1 MFNLET
7 LDTLIAV
14 VIIILLLS
22 LIVQSIQALLKK
34 LLKLKSRQIEESL
47 IDLFENALNAPG
59 ERVRAGWWREFWRYL
74 TSFVVYRR
82 LPKPSS
88 PAVNDLYIKVAEK
101 FQGLGRAG
109 QLDRPMFNSLSKE
122 DLMKVLR
129 KVAPGVL
136 VSDFESKVEIA
147 RLRISDLRE
156 AMMKLDAGMLG
167 GDARFATLREEITPF
182 LNDVQRVLASGKPHS
197 SDLMIENLIDLRR
210 INLGA
215 ALRLLGELQDK
226 VKGDIE
232 SGKPAVNNADAEE
245 LRAAAAQLQT
255 VSRAVGDLSREF
267 DSILTPLR
275 ASLREIENWYDT
287 VMHSFDER
295 YNRSMKTWAFV
306 LGLLVAVVLNAN
318 ALNVYRDI
326 STNTAL
332 RESVLQSREEVLN
345 RYEAKFAEE
354 NLNQLQAGEGQQSA
368 DLNCNNADQ
377 LGRAGAGEAP
387 PTTLQKL
394 RLTVCDAR
402 AEIRRDAELYARF
415 GFKPLGDELRDK
427 TLAQGIEYV
436 LLAAPGWLLMA
447 ALLSLG
453 APFWHDTLESL
464 FGLKNLLR
472 KKGNI
477 KNVEGE
483 AGAGQPNS

>member
-88 PAVNDLYIKVAEK
+88 PAVNELYIKVAEK

-129 KVAPGVL
+129 KIAPGIL
-136 VSDFESKVEIA
+136 VSDFESKIDIA
-147 RLRISDLRE
+147 RLRMGDLQD
-156 AMMKLDAGMLG
+156 ALKKLDAGMLG

-182 LNDVQRVLASGKPHS
+182 LNDVQRLLAGERPQLP
-197 SDLMIENLIDLRR
+197 DLMIENLIDLRQ

-232 SGKPAVNNADAEE
+232 SGKPVVNNADAEE
-245 LRAAAAQLQT
+245 LLAAAAQLQT
-255 VSRAVGDLSREF
+255 VNRAIGELSREF

-295 YNRSMKTWAFV
+295 YNRSMKTWAFI
-306 LGLLVAVVLNAN
+306 LGLLVAIVLNAN

-326 STNTAL
+326 SINAAL
-332 RESVLQSREEVLN
+332 RDSILQSREEVLN
-345 RYEAKFAEE
+345 RYEARLAEE
-354 NLNQLQAGEGQQSA
+354 NLNQLQADAPQQPA
-368 DLNCNNADQ
+368 DLNCDNADQ
-377 LGRAGAGEAP
+377 LRQARAGEAP
-387 PTTLQKL
+387 LTTLQKI
-394 RLTVCDAR
+394 RWTVCDTR
-402 AEIRRDAELYARF
+402 AEIRKDAELYARF
-415 GFKPLGDELRDK
+415 GFKPLSGELRGK
-427 TLAQGIEYV
+427 TLMGGIEYILV
-436 LLAAPGWLLMA
+436 AAPGWLLMA

-472 KKGNI
+472 KKGDI
-477 KNVEGE
+477 RNVEGE
-483 AGAGQPNS
+483 AGAGQPKS